1 MTFRT
6 FLLHLPAADR
16 ARGLLDAALPLI
28 QASEGHVIGLH
39 VSPPF
44 MLRLGQVFTAD
55 LEGVAREERRRSEE
69 VERIKSIFSERTAP
83 LPLVTEW
90 RHVDAADEPGV
101 ARAVIGMAR
110 AADLV
115 IASLAGPDDHPSLRP
130 LPARLALECGRPVL
144 LIPPSWSKPIDASTV
159 VVAWNGSREAARAA
173 FDALPLL
180 QAATRV
186 EIVTTGR
193 DEDTQPLPL
202 AGEEIAAALARHG
215 VKCEVAVL
223 VARGESDGASLLARV
238 KEVNAGLLVMG
249 AYGRPR
255 FSELVL
261 GGVTQHVLAA
271 SPVPVLLSH

>member
-1 MTFRT
+1 MTFRA
-6 FLLHLPAADR
+6 FLLHLPDADR
-16 ARGLLDAALPLI
+16 ARRLLDAALPLI

-44 MLRLGQVFTAD
+44 MLRLGQVITAD
-55 LEGVAREERRRSEE
+55 LEGVTREERRRSEE
-69 VERIKSIFSERTAP
+69 VERVKSIFSERTAP

-101 ARAVIGMAR
+101 ARAVIGMGR
-110 AADLV
+110 AGDLV

-144 LIPPSWSKPIDASTV
+144 LIPAGWSKPVDPGCV

-186 EIVTTGR
+186 EIVTAGR

-202 AGEEIAAALARHG
+202 AGEEIAAALSRHG
-215 VKCEVAVL
+215 VKCEVAAL
-223 VARGESDGASLLARV
+223 VARGESDGASLLARA

-261 GGVTQHVLAA
+261 GGVTQHVLTA

>member
-1 MTFRT
+1 M
-6 FLLHLPAADR
+6 
-16 ARGLLDAALPLI
+16 
-28 QASEGHVIGLH
+28 
-39 VSPPF
+39 
-44 MLRLGQVFTAD
+44 
-55 LEGVAREERRRSEE
+55 
-69 VERIKSIFSERTAP
+69 
-83 LPLVTEW
+83 
-90 RHVDAADEPGV
+90 
-101 ARAVIGMAR
+101 
-110 AADLV
+110 
-115 IASLAGPDDHPSLRP
+115 
-130 LPARLALECGRPVL
+130 L

-202 AGEEIAAALARHG
+202 AGEEIAAALSRHG
-215 VKCEVAVL
+215 VKCEVAAL